1 MIRVNLIGR
10 SATPA
15 ASSGRKKKSERS
27 FQPLPVLWIA
37 ILIGSLLGGYLWWSS
52 LRRESVRLEVAI
64 STAEARRAELQEVID
79 QDAQFEERKATLES
93 RIAAIEQLQRNRV
106 SPIVSLDMLS
116 RAVEDTEY
124 VWITSLTQTNTTFN
138 LNGTGSSVQSI
149 ESFLANLRATGYFR
163 NINLVR
169 AQEAN
174 PNYTFQLTMSFVPP
188 LLPGDVALMP
198 ASAEA
203 NLAGAAGPE

>member
-10 SATPA
+10 TGKQAAGSA
-15 ASSGRKKKSERS
+15 RS
-27 FQPLPVLWIA
+27 KRTGQSADRLPILWA
-37 ILIGSLLGGYLWWSS
+37 VILLGALIGGYLWWSG
-52 LRRESVRLEVAI
+52 LRTEAVRLEVEI
-64 STAEARRAELQEVID
+64 STGEARRAELQAVID
-79 QDAQFEERKATLES
+79 QDAAYEELKVSLAN

-116 RAVEDTEY
+116 RAVEDTDY

-138 LNGTGSSVQSI
+138 LNGTGSSVQAI

-169 AQEAN
+169 AQEAD
-174 PNYTFQLTMSFVPP
+174 PNYTFQLSMTFVPP
-188 LLPGDVALMP
+188 LLSGDLAGET
-198 ASAEA
+198 SADTV
-203 NLAGAAGPE
+203 LAGAAGPE